1 MPKCQHPV
9 LCAKRMHL
17 FKCYTCHWIV
27 IVIVTVWYAFMRFMH
42 LHTPT
47 IIDSHFYTEFR
58 QARMPRDIP
67 GVHNSIIA
75 SAIVQRTHTQF

>member
-1 MPKCQHPV
+1 
-9 LCAKRMHL
+9 
-17 FKCYTCHWIV
+17 
-27 IVIVTVWYAFMRFMH
+27 MRFMH

-75 SAIVQRTHTQF
+75 SAIVQRTHTQFQVYSKQSNIFIIHRVFNYFYSLSQRTE